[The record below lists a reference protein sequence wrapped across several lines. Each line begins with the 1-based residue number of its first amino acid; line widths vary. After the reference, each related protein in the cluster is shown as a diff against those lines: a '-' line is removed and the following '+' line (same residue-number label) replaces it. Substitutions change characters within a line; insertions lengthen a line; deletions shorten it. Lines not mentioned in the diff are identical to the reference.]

1 MGTGRCFDCAPVP
14 NPLSLTDDG
23 VGRRHIDTARYYQNE
38 DQVGQAVRQSGI
50 PREEVFVSKFIPLR
64 VVLAALPDK
73 CAYFNA
79 ATKVYN
85 QEQGYESTLRAV
97 DDSLKNFGYG
107 EY

>member
-1 MGTGRCFDCAPVP
+1 MDIGSCFNRFSV
-14 NPLSLTDDG
+14 LKFLITDAS
-23 VGRRHIDTARYYQNE
+23 GRRHIDTARYYQNE

-50 PREEVFVSKFIPLR
+50 PREAVFVSKFIPLR
-64 VVLAALPDK
+64 VLAALPDK